1 MQHNTPG
8 SNEDDQTARRR
19 ALSEPIEEIIDEIKK
34 SVDGIAA
41 ITLSHP
47 LPNEEMHPM
56 QIIVH
61 TDDRSKPMLDPM
73 QHVTVT
79 EAVIDIKEDGDQI
92 GILYDIHISTDDPA
106 VTETV
111 NITPVYRS
119 DDVEHAD
126 PITVEDGLDRLR
138 WKLGKTR
145 DEIQSTLQEEEE

>member
-1 MQHNTPG
+1 MQQNNLG
-8 SNEDDQTARRR
+8 SNEDDQTAQGRT
-19 ALSEPIEEIIDEIKK
+19 LSEPIEAVIDEIEK
-34 SVDGIAA
+34 SVHGIAA

-56 QIIVH
+56 EIIVH
-61 TDDRSKPMLDPM
+61 TDGRRKPMFDPM
-73 QHVTVT
+73 QDVTAT
-79 EAVIDIKEDGDQI
+79 EAVIDIKDGDQV
-92 GILYDIHISTDDPA
+92 GILYDIHIRTDDPV

-119 DDVEHAD
+119 DDVGQAD

-145 DEIQSTLQEEEE
+145 DEIQSALREEQ

>member
-1 MQHNTPG
+1 MQHNTLD

-19 ALSEPIEEIIDEIKK
+19 ALSEPIEAIIDEIEK
-34 SVDGIAA
+34 SVDVIAA

-47 LPNEEMHPM
+47 LPKEEMHSM

-61 TDDRSKPMLDPM
+61 TDDGSKPMFDPM

-79 EAVIDIKEDGDQI
+79 EAVIDIKDGDQV
-92 GILYDIHISTDDPA
+92 GILYDIHLSTEDP
-106 VTETV
+106 VTTETV

-119 DDVEHAD
+119 DDVEYAD

-145 DEIQSTLQEEEE
+145 AEIPSTLQEEE

>member
-1 MQHNTPG
+1 MKHNNLG

-19 ALSEPIEEIIDEIKK
+19 ALSESIEAILDEIEK

-56 QIIVH
+56 QIFVH
-61 TDDRSKPMLDPM
+61 TDDRMKPMLDPL
-73 QHVTVT
+73 QHATVT
-79 EAVIDIKEDGDQI
+79 EAVIDINDGDQVVI
-92 GILYDIHISTDDPA
+92 PYDVHISTDDPA

-119 DDVEHAD
+119 DDVEHTD

-145 DEIQSTLQEEEE
+145 DEIQSTLQEKE

>member
-1 MQHNTPG
+1 MQQNNLD

-19 ALSEPIEEIIDEIKK
+19 ALSEPIKAVIDEIEK

-47 LPNEEMHPM
+47 LPKEEMHSM

-61 TDDRSKPMLDPM
+61 TDDRSNPMLDPM
-73 QHVTVT
+73 QHMTVT
-79 EAVIDIKEDGDQI
+79 EAVIDLKDGDQV
-92 GILYDIHISTDDPA
+92 GILYDIHIITDDPA
-106 VTETV
+106 ATETV

-119 DDVEHAD
+119 DDVEYAD

-145 DEIQSTLQEEEE
+145 DEIKSTLQEEE